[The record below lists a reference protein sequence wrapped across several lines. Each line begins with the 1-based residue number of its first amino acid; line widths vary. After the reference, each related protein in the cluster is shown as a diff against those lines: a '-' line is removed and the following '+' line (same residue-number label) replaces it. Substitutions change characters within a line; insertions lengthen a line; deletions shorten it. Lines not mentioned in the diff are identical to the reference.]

1 MSFALQMPEPDM
13 VPLLSASHLGFAYG
27 SRRVLGDVS
36 LIVHPGEVVALLGPN
51 GAGKSTLLKLLAG
64 LLTPAEGSLS
74 VPTPRPRSV
83 AYLAQSEE
91 LPLDWCVRA
100 TVELGRLPYVGL
112 FRRLTHVDHAAVQR
126 ALVRTSTLEDASRLL
141 STLSGGERQRVALA
155 RALAQEPRLLLL
167 DEPTA
172 HLDVR
177 HQVELLALLRLV
189 ASEGVAVIA
198 VMHDLTLAG
207 HADRCIVLADGAVQ
221 ADGAP
226 ADVLS
231 PRLLQRVYQTELEV
245 LHTSSRRAVVVPGA
259 GSTPSTSSDPR

>member
-1 MSFALQMPEPDM
+1 MTPRMQPLVDVSHLSFAYEARA
-13 VPLLSASHLGFAYG
+13 VLSDVGF
-27 SRRVLGDVS
+27 SVR
-36 LIVHPGEVVALLGPN
+36 PGEVVALIGPN
-51 GAGKSTLLKLLAG
+51 GAGKSTLLKLIAG
-64 LLTPAEGSLS
+64 LLIPAAGRVD

-83 AYLAQSEE
+83 AYLAQTDE
-91 LPLDWCVRA
+91 LPLDWSVRA

-112 FRRLTHVDHAAVQR
+112 FRRLRAQDRAAVDR
-126 ALVRTSTLEDASRLL
+126 AMERTSTLAAADRTLG
-141 STLSGGERQRVALA
+141 TLSGGERQRVALA

-177 HQVELLALLRLV
+177 HQVELLALLR
-189 ASEGVAVIA
+189 AAAGQGVAVVA

-221 ADGAP
+221 ADGPP

-245 LHTSSRRAVVVPGA
+245 LHTSERRAVVVPGA
-259 GSTPSTSSDPR
+259 NGGKLP